1 MELLKNLRLFEP
13 LYGINYYL
21 FLRSVLMCI
30 VIYNQKHII
39 EMSNLDVSNINSK
52 YCVYGCNTKIY
63 WNTLNSEYS
72 EVHTKKKHFCPN
84 RSINN
89 NEIVDA
95 AAMNN
100 NTSSKPTSYKN
111 NLQNNYII
119 KNNYNSK
126 KSWLNSNNKQ
136 PMDNSVEIL
145 QGSADMVTKQ
155 YEVLTDLIK
164 EFKGKTH
171 GSQSH
176 NLSNN
181 ALQIIVY
188 YEVPEGK
195 RDDIK
200 RMFETYT
207 KNEIG
212 IPHQ

>member
-1 MELLKNLRLFEP
+1 
-13 LYGINYYL
+13 
-21 FLRSVLMCI
+21 
-30 VIYNQKHII
+30 
-39 EMSNLDVSNINSK
+39 MSTLDVSNINSK

-72 EVHTKKKHFCPN
+72 EVLTKKKHFCPN

-89 NEIVDA
+89 NKSVDSA
-95 AAMNN
+95 AINN
-100 NTSSKPTSYKN
+100 NTLSKPTYYKN
-111 NLQNNYII
+111 NLQNNYSS
-119 KNNYNSK
+119 KNNYNYK
-126 KSWLNSNNKQ
+126 KSWHNSNNKQ

-176 NLSNN
+176 NLPNN
-181 ALQIIVY
+181 ALQIVLY

-207 KNEIG
+207 KNEIE